1 VLRSFAGLLAVDP
14 GFRYDNVLT
23 TEVQLPGDRYQSIES
38 RQAFWTR
45 AMDEVRALPGVE
57 ELGMAV
63 VVPLTGNNWTVP
75 FNRADVPVPEGE
87 RAPDVGWQSASGGF
101 FRALDI
107 PLLSGRYFDERD
119 GPGNPPVVIISEAIE
134 KEYFPGESA
143 ISRKILLGNGSA
155 EIVGVVG
162 DIRRAAL
169 DDRPR
174 ADLYFPFES
183 NPGGQITLF
192 VRASSDVA
200 SLVTPLRST
209 LTAIEP
215 ATAFLATGTPAEVAS
230 ESVRVRELV
239 LWLLSIFA
247 GVALLLAVV
256 GIYGVMSY
264 AVRQRT
270 REIGTRVTVGA
281 TRNDI
286 VLLVLRH
293 GAWVAAIGITSGLAI
308 GMVATR
314 SLRSILYG
322 VTTSDPATLAIS
334 AALLALTVLLACY
347 VPARRAASLDPLM
360 AVFGDRAVHRK

>member
-1 VLRSFAGLLAVDP
+1 
-14 GFRYDNVLT
+14 
-23 TEVQLPGDRYQSIES
+23 
-38 RQAFWTR
+38 
-45 AMDEVRALPGVE
+45 
-57 ELGMAV
+57 
-63 VVPLTGNNWTVP
+63 
-75 FNRADVPVPEGE
+75 
-87 RAPDVGWQSASGGF
+87 
-101 FRALDI
+101 
-107 PLLSGRYFDERD
+107 
-119 GPGNPPVVIISEAIE
+119 
-134 KEYFPGESA
+134 
-143 ISRKILLGNGSA
+143 
-155 EIVGVVG
+155 VGVVG